1 MMHAATWYKTSLALS
16 LGIKIVVIHVL
27 SLMVL
32 LTNRDDHE
40 Q

>member
-16 LGIKIVVIHVL
+16 LGVKIVVIHVL
-27 SLMVL
+27 VF
-32 LTNRDDHE
+32 LTNKDDHE